1 MKSRNIASCATL
13 AASKHSL
20 MGQGSRNQERPGVQQ
35 RGRRMQLRNRKTAIT
50 LTLLAGTALGCLTA
64 RAQNSTDPPDKYQWL
79 EDVNGERSMAWV
91 NAENE
96 RSAKALDVGP
106 VYNTLTETALKVLES
121 PTRLPNPQFRV
132 GEVYNTWQD
141 AQHVR
146 GILRRTSLE
155 SYLTDQP
162 DWHTILDYDALA
174 KEDNE
179 KWVAH
184 GLNCLYPGDGLCL
197 VTLSAG
203 GEDADT
209 LREFDLK
216 TGKFVENGFVL
227 PHSKQNVAWVDKDT
241 LLVARNWGP
250 GTMTQSGYA
259 FVVKLWKRGTPL
271 DSAKEV
277 FRGKPSDVSA
287 GPGALHDSQGHT
299 AILLDRGVDFFH
311 REVALY
317 TPEGPKKISIPGK
330 SEIHGMLDGQIV
342 LELNED
348 WKPEGLSTTFKQGS
362 FVALDL
368 EAVKKD
374 PVHLKPTIIF
384 TPTAEEFG
392 QEAAVTKNHLI
403 LTTLDHV
410 QGRAYIYTRSPKNT
424 WTSKKL
430 DIPDNLSVSIETVNT
445 SDDHFFLETTGFLT
459 PSSLLLGDASTTTLK
474 LAKTLPAQFDASN
487 LVVEQLN
494 ATSTDGT
501 KVPYFIVHRK
511 DIKYDGSNPTL
522 MTAYGG
528 FQVSETPRYSGIVGK
543 LWLER
548 GGAFVL
554 ANIRGGGEFGPA
566 WHDAG
571 LKTHRQVIY
580 DDFAAVAKDMF
591 TRKITSPR
599 RLGIVGGSNGGL
611 LMGVEFTQHPDMWN
625 AVVIQVP
632 LLDMLRFEH
641 IAAGASW
648 VGEYGTVTK
657 PDEHEFL
664 ASISP
669 YNQLKPDGNY
679 PEPLIFTTTKDD
691 RVGPVHARKFAAK
704 MEEFHKPFYYD
715 EIVEG
720 GHAAGANL
728 KEQAKT
734 WSEQYTYL
742 TRKLMD

>member
-1 MKSRNIASCATL
+1 
-13 AASKHSL
+13 
-20 MGQGSRNQERPGVQQ
+20 
-35 RGRRMQLRNRKTAIT
+35 MQLQSRSTAALLTIFLGIT
-50 LTLLAGTALGCLTA
+50 FGLLH
-64 RAQNSTDPPDKYQWL
+64 AQNTTEQPDKYQWL

-91 NAENE
+91 NAENA
-96 RSAKALDVGP
+96 RSAKVLTADPHYDV
-106 VYNTLTETALKVLES
+106 LAETALKVLES

-132 GEVYNTWQD
+132 GTIYNTWQD

-146 GILRRTSLE
+146 GILRRTTLE

-162 DWHTILDYDALA
+162 DWHTVIDYDALA
-174 KEDNE
+174 QQDNE

-184 GLNCLYPGDGLCL
+184 GLNCIYPGDSLCL
-197 VTLSAG
+197 VVLSAG

-209 LREFDLK
+209 LREFDLR
-216 TGKFVENGFVL
+216 TGKFVEGGFVL

-250 GTMTQSGYA
+250 DTMTQSGYP

-277 FRGKPSDVSA
+277 FRGTPSDVSA
-287 GPGALHDSQGHT
+287 GPTALHDSQGHS
-299 AILLDRGVDFFH
+299 AVLFERGVDFFS

-330 SEIHGMLDGQIV
+330 SDIHGMLDGQII

-348 WKPEGLSTTFKQGS
+348 WKPEGNAMTFKQGS
-362 FVALDL
+362 LVALNL

-374 PVHLKPTIIF
+374 PVHLKPTVIF
-384 TPTAEEFG
+384 APTAQEFA
-392 QEAAVTKNHLI
+392 QEAAVTRNHLV

-410 QGRAYIYTRSPKNT
+410 QGRAYIYTRGPKNV

-430 DIPDNLSVSIETVNT
+430 DIPDNLSVTIQTVNT

-459 PSSLLLGDASTTTLK
+459 PTSLLLGDAATTTLK
-474 LAKTLPAQFDASN
+474 LAKTLPPQFDASN
-487 LVVEQLN
+487 LVVEQLQ

-501 KVPYFIVHRK
+501 KVPYFIVHSK

-548 GGAFVL
+548 GGIFVL

-566 WHDAG
+566 WHEAG
-571 LKTHRQVIY
+571 LKTHRQRIY
-580 DDFAAVAKDMF
+580 DDFAAVGEDLIVKGF
-591 TRKITSPR
+591 TSSA
-599 RLGIVGGSNGGL
+599 RLGIMGGSNGGL
-611 LMGVEFTQHPDMWN
+611 LMGVEFIQHPQLWH
-625 AVVIQVP
+625 AVDIQVP
-632 LLDMLRFEH
+632 LLDMLRYEQ
-641 IAAGASW
+641 IAAGSSW
-648 VGEYGTVTK
+648 VAEYGSVSV
-657 PDEHEFL
+657 PAERAFL

-669 YNQLKPDGNY
+669 YNNLQPGIKY
-679 PEPLIFTTTKDD
+679 PQALIWSTTKDD
-691 RVGPVHARKFAAK
+691 RVGPQHARKFAAK
-704 MEEFHKPFYYD
+704 LAAMGVPYFYF
-715 EIVEG
+715 EVIEG
-720 GHAAGANL
+720 GHGAGATPL
-728 KEQAKT
+728 EQAKMRAR
-734 WSEQYTYL
+734 EYTYFSG
-742 TRKLMD
+742 KLGL

>member
-1 MKSRNIASCATL
+1 MLFQSRT
-13 AASKHSL
+13 
-20 MGQGSRNQERPGVQQ
+20 
-35 RGRRMQLRNRKTAIT
+35 TA
-50 LTLLAGTALGCLTA
+50 LLLAMSLGTTLGSIHA
-64 RAQNSTDPPDKYQWL
+64 QAQNTTEQPDKYKWL

-91 NAENE
+91 NAENA
-96 RSAKALDVGP
+96 RSAKV
-106 VYNTLTETALKVLES
+106 LTADPHYDMLAETALKVLES
-121 PTRLPNPQFRV
+121 PTRLPTPGFRV
-132 GEVYNTWQD
+132 GTIYNTWQD

-146 GILRRTSLE
+146 GILRRTTLD

-162 DWHTILDYDALA
+162 DWHTVLDYDALA
-174 KEDNE
+174 EKDNE

-184 GLNCLYPGDGLCL
+184 GLNCLYPGDNLCL
-197 VTLSAG
+197 VVLSAG

-209 LREFDLK
+209 LREFDLR
-216 TGKFVENGFVL
+216 TGKFVEGGFLL
-227 PHSKQNVAWVDKDT
+227 PHSKQDVAWVDKDT

-250 GTMTQSGYA
+250 DTMTQSGYPY
-259 FVVKLWKRGTPL
+259 VVKLWKRGTPL
-271 DSAKEV
+271 DQAKEV
-277 FRGKPSDVSA
+277 YRGTPHDVGA
-287 GPGALHDSQGHT
+287 GPGEIHDSQGHT
-299 AILLDRGVDFFH
+299 AIILQRGVDFFN
-311 REVALY
+311 REISLY
-317 TPEGPKKISIPGK
+317 SPEGAKKISIPGK
-330 SEIHGMLDGQIV
+330 SDIHGMLDGQII

-348 WKPEGLSTTFKQGS
+348 WKPEGNSTTFKQGS

-368 EAVKKD
+368 EALRKD
-374 PVHLKPTIIF
+374 PVHLKPTVIF
-384 TPTAEEFG
+384 TPTAQEFG
-392 QEAAVTKNHLI
+392 QEASVTKNHLI

-410 QGRAYIYTRSPKNT
+410 QGRAYIYTHGPKNV

-430 DIPDNLSVSIETVNT
+430 DIPDNLSVGIESVNT
-445 SDDHFFLETTGFLT
+445 SDDHFFLITTGFLT
-459 PSSLLLGDASTTTLK
+459 PSSLLLGDAATATLK
-474 LAKTLPAQFDASN
+474 PAKTLPPQFDASN
-487 LVVEQLN
+487 LVVEQLQ

-511 DIKYDGSNPTL
+511 DIKYDGANPTL

-548 GGAFVL
+548 GGVYVL

-566 WHDAG
+566 WHEAG
-571 LKTHRQVIY
+571 LKTHRQIIY
-580 DDFAAVAKDMF
+580 DDFASVAKDMF
-591 TRKITSPR
+591 ARKITSPR
-599 RLGIVGGSNGGL
+599 RLGIQGGSNGGL
-611 LMGVEFTQHPDMWN
+611 LMGVEFTQHPEMWN

-632 LLDMLRFEH
+632 LLDMLGFEH

-657 PDEHEFL
+657 PDERQFL

-669 YNQLKPDGNY
+669 YNQLKPDVTY

-734 WSEQYTYL
+734 WAEQYTYL